1 MIICKRCQQDIS
13 QKARSPYEV
22 NIPQDVVFKSRIAKF
37 GRNRRIIEIPK
48 KQRDFLEDDLDYI
61 IIIKSLE
68 A

>member
-1 MIICKRCQQDIS
+1 MIICKLCGQDIS
-13 QKARSPYEV
+13 KK
-22 NIPQDVVFKSRIAKF
+22 IPKDIVFKSRIVKF
-37 GRNRRIIEIPK
+37 GGGRRIIEIPK